1 MDLSDGT
8 GGADEPQDEE
18 EAEAAED
25 LIVRSR
31 KYKQA
36 LTGMKVHDAGVQG
49 NMGGRVVGGKSTKKT
64 GTLGEAVQRWK
75 VLSPMV
81 ESLDVKPY
89 LWDLLL
95 NHAVMAAY
103 KAGD

>member
-36 LTGMKVHDAGVQG
+36 LTEMKVHDTGV
-49 NMGGRVVGGKSTKKT
+49 
-64 GTLGEAVQRWK
+64 
-75 VLSPMV
+75 
-81 ESLDVKPY
+81 
-89 LWDLLL
+89 
-95 NHAVMAAY
+95 
-103 KAGD
+103 

>member
-36 LTGMKVHDAGVQG
+36 LTGMKVHDTGVQG
-49 NMGGRVVGGKSTKKT
+49 NIGGRVVGGKSTKKT

-81 ESLDVKPY
+81 ESLDVKPH
-89 LWDLLL
+89 LRDLLL

-103 KAGD
+103 EAGD